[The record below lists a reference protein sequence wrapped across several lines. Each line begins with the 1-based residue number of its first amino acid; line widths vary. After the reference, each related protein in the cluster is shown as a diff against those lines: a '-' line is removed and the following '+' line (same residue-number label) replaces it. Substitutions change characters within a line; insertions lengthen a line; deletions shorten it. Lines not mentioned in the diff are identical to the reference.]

1 MLTAIIV
8 AAGSSQRMGFD
19 KLFATIAG
27 KPIIAHTLQAFERA
41 SSVNETIVVARE
53 DRRDEIRKISRA
65 GNFKKIRS
73 IIAGGERRQDSVRAG
88 LDRLSASTRY
98 VAVHD
103 AARPLIGPEQIERV
117 FAQCLIHG
125 AAALAEPVKDTL
137 KRADVDPISS
147 RSHPGGQAEQVIV
160 VTGSVDR
167 FQVYMMQ
174 TPQVFERALI
184 EEAYR
189 AADTENL
196 SLTDEV
202 SAVERFGRKVVLVP
216 NDDFNFK
223 ITYPRDLVLGEFVL
237 KQRARAA
244 ANRRARRHRP
254 TGATKQP
261 SGRPGRVA
269 ESA

>member
-19 KLFATIAG
+19 KLFVTIAG
-27 KPIIAHTLQAFERA
+27 KPMIAHTLHAFEHA
-41 SSVNETIVVARE
+41 ISVNEIIVVARE
-53 DRRDEIRKISRA
+53 DRYDEIRRISYA
-65 GNFKKIRS
+65 ENFKKVRS

-88 LDRLSASTRY
+88 LNRLNIDAKY

-117 FAQCLIHG
+117 FEQCVIYG
-125 AAALAEPVKDTL
+125 AAALAEPINDTL
-137 KRADVDPISS
+137 KRGDADSIRS
-147 RSHPGGQAEQVIV
+147 RSRHAAQVEQVIV

-167 FQVYMMQ
+167 HQLYAMQ

-189 AADTENL
+189 AAHTKNL

-223 ITYPRDLVLGEFVL
+223 ITYPRDLALGEFVL
-237 KQRARAA
+237 KQRARSDRTWQA
-244 ANRRARRHRP
+244 P
-254 TGATKQP
+254 TETNP
-261 SGRPGRVA
+261 RD
-269 ESA
+269 